1 MVCWHVTREL
11 SFAAWHWMPAGTG
24 SIVNVPHMH
33 KGKINWVFT
42 LKLAVKMGVAAVIPW
57 ISC

>member
-1 MVCWHVTREL
+1 MTREL